1 MRGRLFLGT
10 SGSVYPHWRRRFYP
24 ASRPA
29 RPVTASFVYVRRHG
43 SSGRYQGA
51 YPEAALQADAPRIHR
66 WPAEGL
72 DVYVSFNN
80 DGGDAAVRNAHR
92 LTEPSGP

>member
-10 SGSVYPHWRRRFYP
+10 SGYVHLHWRPRFYS

-43 SSGRYQGA
+43 SSGRY
-51 YPEAALQADAPRIHR
+51 
-66 WPAEGL
+66 
-72 DVYVSFNN
+72 
-80 DGGDAAVRNAHR
+80 
-92 LTEPSGP
+92 

>member
-10 SGSVYPHWRRRFYP
+10 SGYVHPHWRPRFYP

-51 YPEAALQADAPRIHR
+51 YPEAALRADAR
-66 WPAEGL
+66 
-72 DVYVSFNN
+72 
-80 DGGDAAVRNAHR
+80 R
-92 LTEPSGP
+92 LTEPSGPNCKFHTARSGKNSSFARAERDKIAVAQ